1 MTELHAHKLVAETA
15 ENMAHELYDVMMQD
29 NEWYSVWKKCHPG
42 LSVKGLE
49 TAFVRRNLT
58 QLIPK
63 ARAILAAMLTGPY
76 DDDMKDKIHEA
87 LLLDWTLI
95 KGRGHGREH

>member
-1 MTELHAHKLVAETA
+1 
-15 ENMAHELYDVMMQD
+15 MAHELYDVMMQD
-29 NEWYSVWKKCHPG
+29 NEWYSVWKKCQPG
-42 LSVKGLE
+42 MSVKGLE
-49 TAFVRRNLT
+49 TAFVRRNLA

-63 ARAILAAMLTGPY
+63 ARAILAAMLAGPY
-76 DDDMKDKIHEA
+76 DDGMKDKIHEA